1 MSVFGCH
8 FCVSGQQMPVIADIR
23 CNWQEPWQQYSG
35 NTSTLMMFSC
45 YSLCEVTQF
54 WLGLNGFVSLS
65 RHYWVC
71 IGPLLGMR
79 FLPVSSSIICI
90 SCLLLFFLITSEIF
104 SWEVVL
110 CVFCRHTAWFVPVH
124 PYFIPDLDCRQCH
137 CHLLATSPFPSIELF
152 TQHNSCGRFFLCVKL
167 VPYRSASLCQ
177 RQCEFMTLILLL
189 TVNLFKLLAI
199 VTMNYS

>member
-1 MSVFGCH
+1 MGYKGCSQLLAHLHAHVVSVLCKHMVMFVLFQHFYQINSPLSTRNSYLQSVNAGLGSHMSVFGCH

-104 SWEVVL
+104 S
-110 CVFCRHTAWFVPVH
+110 
-124 PYFIPDLDCRQCH
+124 
-137 CHLLATSPFPSIELF
+137 
-152 TQHNSCGRFFLCVKL
+152 
-167 VPYRSASLCQ
+167 
-177 RQCEFMTLILLL
+177 
-189 TVNLFKLLAI
+189 
-199 VTMNYS
+199 